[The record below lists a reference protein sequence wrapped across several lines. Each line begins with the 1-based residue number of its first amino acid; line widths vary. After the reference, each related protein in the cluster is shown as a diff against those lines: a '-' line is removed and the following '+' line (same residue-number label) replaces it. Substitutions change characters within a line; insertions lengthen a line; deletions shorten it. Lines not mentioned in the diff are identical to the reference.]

1 VGEVLLEA
9 VDAAAEEVLVA
20 VGEEKE
26 RAEPACEEEEEM
38 GRSPRQSGE
47 GLPAGYGRALPVLL
61 PGRAMEESAPS
72 LDAPAVVGRRGERRR
87 RRWRGRAQG
96 RGEAAR
102 G

>member
-1 VGEVLLEA
+1 VGHLGAAAGVPGAAGEVLLEA
-9 VDAAAEEVLVA
+9 VDAAAEEVLAA

-26 RAEPACEEEEEM
+26 RA
-38 GRSPRQSGE
+38 
-47 GLPAGYGRALPVLL
+47 
-61 PGRAMEESAPS
+61 EESAPS
-72 LDAPAVVGRRGERRR
+72 LDAPAVVGCRGEGRR